1 MVGLTTLTVYLKSL
15 PLSTKRFVLCCF
27 LGAEMIFILALG
39 YYHSSKPRDV
49 VQTEA
54 SNDFVP
60 LDENFEKNQSDIVKW
75 YAKIIYE
82 NDQKAKQ

>member
-1 MVGLTTLTVYLKSL
+1 MVGLTTLIVYLKKL

-39 YYHSSKPRDV
+39 YYHSSKPREV

-60 LDENFEKNQSDIVKW
+60 LDENFEKNQSDFIKRYALIVERNG
-75 YAKIIYE
+75 KIYR
-82 NDQKAKQ
+82 